1 MNIHDINKPV
11 TSKTLNETMAKK
23 YGTKINVESFTLEK
37 QTKNKT

>member
-23 YGTKINVESFTLEK
+23 YGTKIK
-37 QTKNKT
+37 YNKWKRLLQSRKT